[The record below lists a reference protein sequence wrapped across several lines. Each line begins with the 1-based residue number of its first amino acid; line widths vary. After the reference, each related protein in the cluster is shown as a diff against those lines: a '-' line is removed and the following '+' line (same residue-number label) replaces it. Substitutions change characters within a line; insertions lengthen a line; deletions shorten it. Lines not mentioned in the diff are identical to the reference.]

1 MFLLPVK
8 GGSGGAH
15 SVMQEAEAMWA
26 LGQPAVISV
35 NAGNADNLAAR
46 YADLPTISQH
56 IYGFNGPAGLGD
68 LIRQLD
74 PRVVI
79 ATTNKSVHT
88 LAAVMKDFPD
98 LHTAYYI
105 QDYEPFF
112 YEGDSDDWRIAYASY
127 GLIPGMVHFAKTRW
141 LQEVVQLNHDVSV
154 VKVEPS
160 IDHSVYY
167 PRIADVLADSDPTR
181 KLRVVSMLRP
191 ATPRRAPH
199 RTLRILNSLAVTFGW
214 RAELI
219 VFGCSPD
226 ELVEG
231 GLAVDS
237 RIEMRG
243 VLSRSEVGEL
253 LRTTD
258 LFLDLSDFQAFGR
271 TAIEAMSCGAM
282 AIVPAHGG
290 VYEYGID
297 GQNCFIV
304 DTRHD
309 ESILRAI
316 HSVFAMTHEDRIRMR
331 VKAITKGFDYTV
343 EKAAL
348 SELNAIGQVV

>member
-15 SVMQEAEAMWA
+15 SVMQEAEAMCA
-26 LGQPAVISV
+26 LGQQAVIAV
-35 NAGNADNLAAR
+35 NAGNAANLAGL
-46 YADLPTISQH
+46 YGDLPRISQH
-56 IYGFNGPAGLGD
+56 IHGFNSPAGLGD
-68 LIRQLD
+68 LIRELD
-74 PRVVI
+74 PRIVI

-98 LHTAYYI
+98 LRTAYYV

-112 YEGDSDDWRIAYASY
+112 YDGDSDDWRIAYASY

-141 LQEVVQLNHDVSV
+141 LQEVVQLNHDVNV

-167 PRIADVLADSDPTR
+167 PMIADVLADADPIR

-199 RTLRILNSLAVTFGW
+199 RTVRILNSLAETYGR

-219 VFGCSPD
+219 VFGCRPE
-226 ELVEG
+226 ELVES
-231 GLAVDS
+231 GLVFDA

-243 VLSRSEVGEL
+243 VLSRDEVGEL
-253 LRTTD
+253 MRTTD

-290 VYEYGID
+290 VYEYGSD

-309 ESILRAI
+309 ELILRAA
-316 HSVFAMTHEDRIRMR
+316 HTVFAMTHEDRIRMR
-331 VKAITKGFDYTV
+331 LKAITKGFDYTV

-348 SELNAIGQVV
+348 SELNAIGQVA

>member
-15 SVMQEAEAMWA
+15 SVMQEGEAMWA
-26 LGQPAVISV
+26 LGQPTVVAV
-35 NAGNADNLAAR
+35 NAGNAENLSTV
-46 YADLPTISQH
+46 YADLPRIRDH
-56 IYGFNGPAGLGD
+56 IHGYNGVAGLKA
-68 LIRQLD
+68 LIRELE

-88 LAAVMKDFPD
+88 LAEVAKDFPGMR
-98 LHTAYYI
+98 TAYYV

-112 YEGDSDDWRIAYASY
+112 YEGDSDDWRMAYASY
-127 GLIPGMVHFAKTRW
+127 GLIPHMLHFAKTRW
-141 LQEVVQLNHDVSV
+141 LQEVVQLNHEVSV

-160 IDHSVYY
+160 IDHIVYY
-167 PRIADVLADSDPTR
+167 PNVAEVLADVEPLRT
-181 KLRVVSMLRP
+181 LRVVTMLRP

-199 RTLRILNSLAVTFGW
+199 RTVRILNQLAQTYGA

-219 VFGCSPD
+219 VFGCQPGEIADNSL
-226 ELVEG
+226 EL
-231 GLAVDS
+231 DP
-237 RIEMRG
+237 RIVLHG
-243 VLSRSEVGEL
+243 VLSREQVGDL
-253 LRTTD
+253 MRTAD
-258 LFLDLSDFQAFGR
+258 LFMDLSDFQAFGR

-304 DTRHD
+304 DTRQD
-309 ESILRAI
+309 EMILKAAQT
-316 HSVFAMTHEDRIRMR
+316 VFAMSHEDRIRMR
-331 VKAITKGFDYTV
+331 LKAITKGFEYTV

-348 SELNAIGQVV
+348 SELNALI

>member
-1 MFLLPVK
+1 MFVLPVK

-15 SVMQEAEAMWA
+15 SVMQEAEAMWS
-26 LGQPAVISV
+26 LGQPCVIAV
-35 NAGNADNLAAR
+35 NAGNAGPLSTL
-46 YADLPTISQH
+46 YADLPRISQH
-56 IYGFNGPAGLGD
+56 IHGFNGIAGLKD
-68 LIRQLD
+68 LIRTLD
-74 PRVVI
+74 PRIVI

-88 LAAVMKDFPD
+88 VADAIKDIPD
-98 LHTAYYI
+98 LRTAYYI

-112 YEGDSDDWRIAYASY
+112 YEGDSDDWRMAYASY
-127 GLIPGMVHFAKTRW
+127 GLIPGMLHFAKTRW
-141 LQEVVQLNHDVSV
+141 LQEVVRLNHDISV

-167 PRIADVLADSDPTR
+167 PKIADVLDDSDP
-181 KLRVVSMLRP
+181 LRPLSVVCMLRP
-191 ATPRRAPH
+191 KTPRRAPH
-199 RTLRILNSLAVTFGW
+199 RTVRILNQLAQTYGE
-214 RAELI
+214 RAELS
-219 VFGCSPD
+219 VFGCQPE
-226 ELVEG
+226 ELAQS
-231 GLAVDS
+231 GLVLDR
-237 RIEMRG
+237 RIALRG
-243 VLSRSEVGEL
+243 VLSREQVGEL
-253 LRTTD
+253 MRATD

-309 ESILRAI
+309 DIILQAA
-316 HSVFAMTHEDRIRMR
+316 HTVFAMTHEDRIRMR
-331 VKAITKGFDYTV
+331 LKAITKGFDYTV

-348 SELNAIGQVV
+348 SELNAIGQA